1 MGNNARPLPLEGIRV
16 IEIANAWAGPVATR
30 LMADMGAEV
39 IKVENPSRPDF
50 SRGWPPFAEE
60 ERGVNQSG
68 YFAIYNRGKKGCTL
82 DLKNLEDVGT
92 LKRLVKISDILI
104 ENNAPG
110 VMDRL
115 GLGYSELS
123 SIKPDLIMISL
134 SGFGATGPDS
144 VALAFGPILEPYTG
158 ISSFFGYPGDPPVTC
173 GMAVSDHV
181 AAAKGTLVALI
192 ALHNRNKT
200 GEGQHI
206 DISEVETMLACMPEA
221 IMEFT
226 MNKMEPVPKGNRDEV
241 MSPHGVY
248 RCRGE
253 DNWIAIAIDSDAAWQ
268 KFCHAIDKPALARDE
283 RFNDGYRR
291 WKNQDELDSI
301 ISEWASEQDAIETMH
316 RLQKADII
324 ASAVYC
330 GEELY
335 NDPQLRE
342 RGFFAEINHPITG
355 KRELPGMFVKLSK
368 TPGALRAPDP
378 LLGEHNDWLLNE
390 LLGPVDS
397 K

>member
-39 IKVENPSRPDF
+39 VKVENPSRPDF
-50 SRGWPPFAEE
+50 SRGWPPFAEG
-60 ERGVNQSG
+60 ERGINQSG
-68 YFAIYNRGKKGCTL
+68 YFAIYNRGKKGCAL
-82 DLKNLEDVGT
+82 DLKNPEDVGT

-115 GLGYSELS
+115 GLGYSELCN
-123 SIKPDLIMISL
+123 IKPGLIMISL

-144 VALAFGPILEPYTG
+144 VALAFGPILEPYAG
-158 ISSFFGYPGDPPVTC
+158 ISSFFGYPGDSPVTC
-173 GMAVSDHV
+173 GMAVSDHI
-181 AAAKGTLVALI
+181 AATKGALVALI

-226 MNKMEPVPKGNRDEV
+226 MNHREPIPKGSRDEV

-248 RCRGE
+248 RCQGE
-253 DNWIAIAIDSDAAWQ
+253 DNWIAIAIDSDTAWQ
-268 KFCHAIDKPALARDE
+268 NFCHAIDKPELALDE

-291 WKNQDELDSI
+291 WKNQDELDNV
-301 ISEWASEQDAIETMH
+301 ISKWASEQDAIETMH

-335 NDPQLRE
+335 NDSQLRE
-342 RGFFAEINHPITG
+342 RGFFAEIDHPITG
-355 KRELPGMFVKLSK
+355 KRELPGIFAKLNK

-378 LLGEHNDWLLNE
+378 LLGEHNDWLSKD

>member
-30 LMADMGAEV
+30 LLADMGAEV
-39 IKVENPSRPDF
+39 IKAENPSRPDF
-50 SRGWPPFAEE
+50 SRGWPPFAEG

-82 DLKNLEDVGT
+82 DLKKPEDLET
-92 LKRLVKISDILI
+92 LKQLVKISDVLI

-115 GLGYSELS
+115 GLGYSELCK
-123 SIKPDLIMISL
+123 IKPDIIMVSL

-144 VALAFGPILEPYTG
+144 IALAFGPVLEPYTG
-158 ISSFFGYPGDPPVTC
+158 ISSFFGYPGDAPVLC

-181 AAAKGTLVALI
+181 AATMGALAALI
-192 ALHNRNKT
+192 ALHNRDKT
-200 GEGQHI
+200 GEGQFI

-226 MNKMEPVPKGNRDEV
+226 MNRREPVPKGNGDEV
-241 MSPHGVY
+241 MVPHSCY

-253 DNWIAIAIDSDAAWQ
+253 DNWLAIAIDSDASWQ
-268 KFCHAIDKPALARDE
+268 NFCNIAGKQELAQDE

-291 WKNQDELDSI
+291 WKNRDELDSI
-301 ISEWASEQDAIETMH
+301 ISGWASKQEAIEIMH
-316 RLQKADII
+316 RLQKAGVI

-335 NDPQLRE
+335 NDAQLRE
-342 RGFFAEINHPITG
+342 RGFFEEIDHPVTG
-355 KRELPGMFVKLSK
+355 KRELPGIFAKLSE

-378 LLGEHNDWLLNE
+378 LLGEHNDWLLKD
-390 LLGPVDS
+390 LLGPSGS